1 MHRSTRPSPPSPT
14 SDEREG
20 QPGLP
25 DADLASDDAV
35 IEPVDD
41 TDEADEAD
49 EPDEDDDEKSGDDPL
64 VREGD
69 VAGDYLERLL
79 DILDVDGDIDLD
91 VEGDR
96 ASVAIVGGRLDDLIG
111 PGGATLEALQEL
123 TRLAVAQ
130 STGVRSRLM
139 LDVGEFRA
147 KRKAD
152 LTTLAGETARRVG
165 LERSAR
171 AAGAHEPVRAQGRP
185 RRHRLRHRR
194 AQRVGGRGA
203 EPSSRGPARQVT
215 RASRAHRRRTRGQ
228 SPPVPRAAAR
238 GGLRAAARRWPSDY
252 VARLASD
259 GVTRGLIGPREV
271 PRLWQRHI
279 LNSAAVAEA
288 IPEGARVVDVGSGAG
303 LPGIPL
309 GLARPDLAL
318 TLVEPMAR
326 RVEFLEEVV
335 AELAVPAGLR
345 WRVVRGR
352 AEERSVATAVGPVD
366 VVTARAVAPLP
377 RLVGWCRGLM
387 RPGTQLV
394 ALVGASA
401 LAELP
406 SLVPELEAAG
416 MRDIHPRAVG
426 AGLGDAATT
435 VVVMTRGAR

>member
-1 MHRSTRPSPPSPT
+1 V
-14 SDEREG
+14 
-20 QPGLP
+20 PGSAAEIFGSL
-25 DADLASDDAV
+25 
-35 IEPVDD
+35 
-41 TDEADEAD
+41 
-49 EPDEDDDEKSGDDPL
+49 L
-64 VREGD
+64 V
-69 VAGDYLERLL
+69 VATE
-79 DILDVDGDIDLD
+79 
-91 VEGDR
+91 
-96 ASVAIVGGRLDDLIG
+96 
-111 PGGATLEALQEL
+111 
-123 TRLAVAQ
+123 
-130 STGVRSRLM
+130 
-139 LDVGEFRA
+139 
-147 KRKAD
+147 
-152 LTTLAGETARRVG
+152 
-165 LERSAR
+165 
-171 AAGAHEPVRAQGRP
+171 
-185 RRHRLRHRR
+185 
-194 AQRVGGRGA
+194 
-203 EPSSRGPARQVT
+203 
-215 RASRAHRRRTRGQ
+215 
-228 SPPVPRAAAR
+228 
-238 GGLRAAARRWPSDY
+238 Y

-271 PRLWQRHI
+271 PRLWERHI

-288 IPEGARVVDVGSGAG
+288 VPEGARVVDVGSGAG

-309 GLARPDLAL
+309 GLARPDVEL

-335 AELAVPAGLR
+335 ADLAVPAGLR

-387 RPGTQLV
+387 RPGARLV

-416 MRDIHPRAVG
+416 MRDVHSRAVG

>member
-1 MHRSTRPSPPSPT
+1 MNEHKAPEDVSTPPA
-14 SDEREG
+14 
-20 QPGLP
+20 PGS
-25 DADLASDDAV
+25 AAE
-35 IEPVDD
+35 IF
-41 TDEADEAD
+41 
-49 EPDEDDDEKSGDDPL
+49 GPL
-64 VREGD
+64 LV
-69 VAGDYLERLL
+69 VATE
-79 DILDVDGDIDLD
+79 
-91 VEGDR
+91 
-96 ASVAIVGGRLDDLIG
+96 
-111 PGGATLEALQEL
+111 
-123 TRLAVAQ
+123 
-130 STGVRSRLM
+130 
-139 LDVGEFRA
+139 
-147 KRKAD
+147 
-152 LTTLAGETARRVG
+152 
-165 LERSAR
+165 
-171 AAGAHEPVRAQGRP
+171 
-185 RRHRLRHRR
+185 
-194 AQRVGGRGA
+194 
-203 EPSSRGPARQVT
+203 
-215 RASRAHRRRTRGQ
+215 
-228 SPPVPRAAAR
+228 
-238 GGLRAAARRWPSDY
+238 Y

-271 PRLWQRHI
+271 PRLWERHI

-288 IPEGARVVDVGSGAG
+288 VPEGARVVDVGSGAG

-309 GLARPDLAL
+309 GLARPDVEL

-335 AELAVPAGLR
+335 ADLAVPAGLR

-387 RPGTQLV
+387 RPGARLV

-416 MRDIHPRAVG
+416 MRDVHSRAVG